1 MSFDTILRAILEESG
16 GIGVALMGTDGVPV
30 AQLQSQSQN
39 QNPTGGAGAGL
50 SEDVGIAGA
59 EFVRILEEIRK
70 VADALGGGEVTET
83 VISLSHFSLIFR
95 AIDEDLFV
103 VLAMPVDGNLGK
115 ARYLIRRH
123 QLAIRQEL

>member
-30 AQLQSQSQN
+30 AQLQSE
-39 QNPTGGAGAGL
+39 NPTGAAGVGPL
-50 SEDVGIAGA
+50 SEDIGIAGA

-83 VISLSHFSLIFR
+83 VVSLSRFSLIFR

-103 VLAMPVDGNLGK
+103 VLAMAADGNLGK

>member
-1 MSFDTILRAILEESG
+1 MSFETILRAILEESG

-30 AQLQSQSQN
+30 AQVQAE
-39 QNPTGGAGAGL
+39 NPNGGVAAGPL

-70 VADALGGGEVTET
+70 VAEALGGGEVTET
-83 VISLSHFSLIFR
+83 VVSLSRFSLIFR
-95 AIDEDLFV
+95 AIDEDLFL
-103 VLAMPVDGNLGK
+103 VLAMAADGNLGK
-115 ARYLIRRH
+115 ARYLMRRH

>member
-30 AQLQSQSQN
+30 AQLQSESQN
-39 QNPTGGAGAGL
+39 QNQTGGAGAGL

-103 VLAMPVDGNLGK
+103 VLAMAADGNLGK